1 MAQILMLILVC
12 FTCFGLSGCA
22 TGLVAT
28 GAGATAYV
36 ANQETPVTQQAK
48 DLHIKTNIRDELLR
62 QRFSYLK
69 NLEVSVENGEVLL
82 MGIVSTSFEKARI
95 QDIALKQRFVRKVY
109 DKVLVDNKYSIASY
123 LNDSLIANM
132 IRARMII
139 SKDTYLSKL
148 NVEVFKNKVYV
159 FGTVANQKEKL
170 VAEYLAR
177 TGKGVQSVYSFI
189 RVTQ

>member
-1 MAQILMLILVC
+1 MAQILMLILVV

-82 MGIVSTSFEKARI
+82 MGIVNTSFEKARI
-95 QDIALKQRFVRKVY
+95 QDIALKQRFVKKVY
-109 DKVLVDNKYSIASY
+109 DKVLVDNKYSITSY

-132 IRARMII
+132 IRSRMII

-189 RVTQ
+189 RVAQ